1 MYVVYVGKSQVFRI
15 GFLPLSDLNCSC
27 RVFFKPYNGFQL
39 HWKCNLI
46 LYFGLQD
53 AKLYGTCLSVQS
65 HFLTP
70 LSLASKF
77 SPIDLLF
84 PSNAY
89 QNKHCLRLWHSLLQQ
104 ESSLPK
110 NFTWIFVLK
119 NYLVNFSVFHIAPL
133 NKHYLRHF
141 VLLG

>member
-1 MYVVYVGKSQVFRI
+1 MYVVYEDTTQVFRI

-27 RVFFKPYNGFQL
+27 RVFFKHYNGFQL

-53 AKLYGTCLSVQS
+53 AKLYRTCLFVQS

-77 SPIDLLF
+77 SPTDLLF

-89 QNKHCLRLWHSLLQQ
+89 QNKRSWDSDTHYFIRKVPPQKLNMDFCLWGIIWWTFL
-104 ESSLPK
+104 SS
-110 NFTWIFVLK
+110 TQ
-119 NYLVNFSVFHIAPL
+119 HQ
-133 NKHYLRHF
+133 
-141 VLLG
+141 

>member
-1 MYVVYVGKSQVFRI
+1 MYVVYEGTTQVFRI
-15 GFLPLSDLNCSC
+15 GFLPLSDLNCSR

-39 HWKCNLI
+39 HRKCNLI
-46 LYFGLQD
+46 LSFGLQD
-53 AKLYGTCLSVQS
+53 AKLYGTCLFFQS
-65 HFLTP
+65 YFLTP

-104 ESSLPK
+104 ESPLPK
-110 NFTWIFVLK
+110 NFTWIFVFEELFAELFCLPHTTTK
-119 NYLVNFSVFHIAPL
+119 QALP
-133 NKHYLRHF
+133 
-141 VLLG
+141 